1 MASARSEKGTVRLI
15 VPKHK
20 MEPQRGSKGSRV
32 QILTPDEATKL
43 AKQLNNSANIA
54 EEFLTGDVDAHVQIN
69 VTLSAKAQEWRKN
82 LVPAKNSD
90 HARDIAQQFF
100 EDRLDVDGVPSW
112 LDVCDFDVT
121 VLRVAKEG
129 E

>member
-20 MEPQRGSKGSRV
+20 MEPQRGSSSRV

-69 VTLSAKAQEWRKN
+69 VTLSAEAREWRHKFG
-82 LVPAKNSD
+82 PAESRA
-90 HARDIAQQFF
+90 HAQSLAQRFL
-100 EDRLDVDGVPSW
+100 EDRLDLDGVPSW